1 MGKTKNPAQ
10 FGHFYSTMF
19 EFYSPRSLLDFRLKF
34 RDDHQ
39 NPPNPVEYIYHWV
52 AALKKRIRYEDILGT
67 MDAIALFRPPGVPW
81 TRLTLNVLKK
91 NIKKT
96 NKQLAR
102 EKTTWVL
109 KCAKLFKLFQC
120 AICEETVI
128 RICTLQWSKVLGAFV
143 TGFRANGTYPWDILR
158 YSNGMETSFGWD
170 QVTGQHQLLPL
181 SVLNPTSEDIPS
193 HHKPSYS
200 KLSSRGVKTEQKLV
214 SETVCNRHPILHRV
228 GIVGH
233 RKEITLLTKSILDQD
248 GWRTTC
254 GREGSMHMSLMW
266 NCLWFHLELWNTKVF
281 WLVCDVSLGQGEKHG
296 CI

>member
-1 MGKTKNPAQ
+1 MTIKI
-10 FGHFYSTMF
+10 H
-19 EFYSPRSLLDFRLKF
+19 RILLNTFAYK
-34 RDDHQ
+34 
-39 NPPNPVEYIYHWV
+39 YHWV
-52 AALKKRIRYEDILGT
+52 ATLKKRIRYEDILGT
-67 MDAIALFRPPGVPW
+67 MDAIALFRPLGVPW

-170 QVTGQHQLLPL
+170 QVTGRHQLLAP
-181 SVLNPTSEDIPS
+181 SVWIPTSEDIPS

-200 KLSSRGVKTEQKLV
+200 KLSSSGVKTGAKIGQWNSLQPASHSAPCWHRRSSKGDHTSDQEHPRPGRLENHLLQGGIYAYATYVKLLV
-214 SETVCNRHPILHRV
+214 ISPGTVEH
-228 GIVGH
+228 
-233 RKEITLLTKSILDQD
+233 ESLLTCVWCI
-248 GWRTTC
+248 
-254 GREGSMHMSLMW
+254 
-266 NCLWFHLELWNTKVF
+266 
-281 WLVCDVSLGQGEKHG
+281 VSLGQGEKHG